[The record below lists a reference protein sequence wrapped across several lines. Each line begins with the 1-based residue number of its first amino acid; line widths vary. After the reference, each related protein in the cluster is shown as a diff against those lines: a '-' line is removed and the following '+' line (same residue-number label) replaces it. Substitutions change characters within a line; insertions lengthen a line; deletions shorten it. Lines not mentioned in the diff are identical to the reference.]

1 MKMKLL
7 AGIFLLFTGVFTV
20 IGIGLILLHMLDEY
34 KRIAACNA
42 DGSGNHRY
50 ISEDVIEEFK

>member
-1 MKMKLL
+1 MKLL

-42 DGSGNHRY
+42 NQTNTY
-50 ISEDVIEEFK
+50 ISKDVIEEFR

>member
-1 MKMKLL
+1 MKFKLL

-42 DGSGNHRY
+42 NQTNTY
-50 ISEDVIEEFK
+50 ISKDVIEEFR